1 MAILNGI
8 AKWASITTP
17 NTKFEPVYT
26 VDLIVDQK
34 IADDFASR
42 GHKVK
47 QHDECPALV
56 IKRKVNGPNG
66 MTRPAPR
73 LLNTDKQE
81 INVAVGNGSKVR
93 VQFNEYSG
101 EGKFG
106 PYQGLDLQAV
116 QVTDLV
122 EYKSAD
128 GEE

>member
-1 MAILNGI
+1 
-8 AKWASITTP
+8 
-17 NTKFEPVYT
+17 
-26 VDLIVDQK
+26 
-34 IADDFASR
+34 
-42 GHKVK
+42 
-47 QHDECPALV
+47 
-56 IKRKVNGPNG
+56 VNGPNG

-101 EGKFG
+101 EGKYG

-128 GEE
+128 GEELLSDGEEF